1 MHSPRPTAASF
12 QDDDYPES
20 RDYDSNYLPVD
31 RPDATPAPAPTTTP
45 RHWLAVLFR
54 LRRASAVEAA
64 ASRPAAPCSERRL
77 GA

>member
-1 MHSPRPTAASF
+1 MHAPLRPTAASF
-12 QDDDYPES
+12 QDDGYPES

-31 RPDATPAPAPTTTP
+31 RPGAAPATTP

-54 LRRASAVEAA
+54 LRRASAAEAA
-64 ASRPAAPCSERRL
+64 ASQPAAPCSERRL